1 MTVLWWVPIH
11 APPEASY
18 AFLPSL
24 HAIQELWS
32 FFLHLLPACCERQW
46 PIWPIIHQPWMG
58 QFGWFPSHPITIM
71 YAEIV
76 SQKNITKSMSAKL
89 PPVKPWPQRLPK
101 KVDFTKSDLEPPAV
115 SSRKPQNFEQHSPGE
130 SHYTADESAIIQRWD
145 EWCPSTCNLPA
156 AFLFRQRNPP
166 VVLCWAGLLQKMW
179 SEK

>member
-130 SHYTADESAIIQRWD
+130 SHYTDLEPVYPHHIPPKLTNSSLVS
-145 EWCPSTCNLPA
+145 STNRKPGGMLLD
-156 AFLFRQRNPP
+156 LFFWGPWR
-166 VVLCWAGLLQKMW
+166 V
-179 SEK
+179 